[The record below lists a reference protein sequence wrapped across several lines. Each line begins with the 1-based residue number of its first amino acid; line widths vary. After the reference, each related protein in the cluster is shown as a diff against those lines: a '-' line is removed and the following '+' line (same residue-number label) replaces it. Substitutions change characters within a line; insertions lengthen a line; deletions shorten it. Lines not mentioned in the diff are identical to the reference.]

1 MYFHTI
7 EGEGITSGNCMS
19 LSVLRFLRG
28 QQSQDIRGGRYL
40 HLKCYPQTGPILNM
54 EMKRLVRV
62 LKHPCTS
69 LTALHWLLICRDQSL
84 EIIFISIHHF
94 QNAFSTDWQ
103 NESLACQVFAGGE
116 NLEIFHLYM
125 LISWV
130 VINIL
135 TEIKIGRDALCRH
148 SASVRDCGIVGE

>member
-1 MYFHTI
+1 MRASQVETVCHYQCFP
-7 EGEGITSGNCMS
+7 
-19 LSVLRFLRG
+19 RG

-54 EMKRLVRV
+54 EMKRLVRG

-135 TEIKIGRDALCRH
+135 TEIKIRRDALRRH
-148 SASVRDCGIVGE
+148 SASVRDCRRIAMVEIFRL